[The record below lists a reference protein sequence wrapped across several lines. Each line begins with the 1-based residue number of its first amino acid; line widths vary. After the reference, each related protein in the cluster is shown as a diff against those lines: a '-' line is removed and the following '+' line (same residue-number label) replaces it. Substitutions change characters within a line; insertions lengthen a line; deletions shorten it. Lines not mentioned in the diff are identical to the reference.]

1 MSHNLWE
8 LNFGVTPIGAKL
20 GSSWA
25 NRRFISVPRMPTPV
39 TDAVMLQPNKKNNT
53 TCFHY
58 SKKFSTAFVS
68 SMTLLLFFLAP
79 VYGQTNYYVSENG
92 SNANSGTDPSAP
104 FRTIQRASNEMGAG
118 DVCHIGDG
126 YYCETLRPNPVLI
139 GTHGTPGLIYQPW
152 GDAQPKIVAGRKL
165 DVNWTVHSGHIW
177 KASIPASFYQGT
189 GIQSTQRFVQM
200 FIDDQAMV
208 EARWPNIDIDA
219 ELVHMHRGTA
229 KAGTTKTR
237 LIDANLP
244 PGDFSDA
251 KVHIVP
257 GAEWISWTSTIS
269 NYQPGQSFD
278 FDFTDWPYNPNLDR
292 FSYDPE
298 QGDRYYLFGCLAAL
312 DKEGEWHLDT
322 NTNTVYLW
330 CPDNVDPNTKNI
342 FVKTE
347 RYAVNLYQR
356 ENMLIKGLR
365 LLGGGLN
372 MNEAFSCV
380 IEDCHMRYVNHAREC
395 DGYFTDI
402 LTGNYVGGSDN
413 IIRRCRIHHAGR
425 SGIFD
430 DGDRN
435 TITECIIS
443 DVNYDAAHTGAI
455 RSRGRGSKYTW
466 NTLYNSGRHLIF
478 FMGAKS
484 YFGQPFEIGHNN
496 CGHGG
501 FLSSDCGIL
510 YTWGTDHENGV
521 IHHNYVHN
529 NHAAHFP
536 SGIYFDALGTT
547 APIKN
552 CIVHHNYVANI
563 GFTAFYLV
571 SSANGIQLYHNTDD
585 GNSQFSINHFEQPA
599 FEPDWSGSVIVN
611 NVFNSAQRTV
621 QMHEANALQ
630 LAVSSNYVVNIP
642 SLLDEDWFPVADS
655 PVIDRGRTIPG
666 INDDFAG
673 DAPDAGCMET
683 DLPRWFFGANA
694 LPDWD

>member
-1 MSHNLWE
+1 MKHEQSL
-8 LNFGVTPIGAKL
+8 LTKF
-20 GSSWA
+20 
-25 NRRFISVPRMPTPV
+25 
-39 TDAVMLQPNKKNNT
+39 AVMIAVVFL
-53 TCFHY
+53 
-58 SKKFSTAFVS
+58 
-68 SMTLLLFFLAP
+68 LAP
-79 VYGQTNYYVSENG
+79 AQTSADDFYVSPSG
-92 SNANSGTDPSAP
+92 SNSNAGTPGSP
-104 FRTIQRASNEMGAG
+104 FRTIQRASNSMEAG
-118 DVCHIGDG
+118 DVCHIDDG
-126 YYCETLRPNPVLI
+126 YYCETIRPKPVAVATI
-139 GTHGTPGLIYQPW
+139 GAPGLTYQAW
-152 GDAQPKIVAGRKL
+152 GDAKPKIVAGRKL
-165 DVNWTVHSGHIW
+165 DVDWTVHSGHIW
-177 KASIPASFYQGT
+177 KATIPSAFFLGT
-189 GIQSTQRFVQM
+189 GIQSTRQFVQM

-208 EARWPNIDIDA
+208 EARWPNIDHRA

-229 KAGTTKTR
+229 KAGTTRER
-237 LIDANLP
+237 LIDAGLP
-244 PGDFSDA
+244 PGNYRDA

-269 NYQPGQSFD
+269 NYQAGEGFD

-298 QGDRYYLFGCLAAL
+298 EGDRYYLFGCLAAL
-312 DKEGEWHLDT
+312 DSEGEWYLDT
-322 NTNTVYLW
+322 NSNTVYFW
-330 CPDNVDPNTKNI
+330 CPDNVDPNSKDI

-347 RYAVNLYQR
+347 RYSVNLYDR
-356 ENMLIKGLR
+356 SKAVIKGLQ

-372 MNEAFSCV
+372 MNDAFSCV
-380 IEDCHMRYVNHAREC
+380 IEDCHMRYVNHSREC
-395 DGYFTDI
+395 LGYLTDI
-402 LTGNYVGGSDN
+402 LTGNYMSGADN

-425 SGIFD
+425 SGIYD
-430 DGDRN
+430 DGKNN

-455 RSRGRGSKYTW
+455 RARCQGSKYTW

-478 FMGAKS
+478 FMGSKS
-484 YFGQPFEIGHNN
+484 NSGEPFEIAHNN

-599 FEPDWSGSVIVN
+599 FEPDWSGSIIKN
-611 NVFNSAQRTV
+611 NIFNSVQRRVKPAAFNGFTLTPSKDYV
-621 QMHEANALQ
+621 AN
-630 LAVSSNYVVNIP
+630 VP
-642 SLLDEDWFPVADS
+642 SLLQQDWYPVSNSRA
-655 PVIDRGRTIPG
+655 IDFGRAVTD
-666 INDDFAG
+666 INDDYEG
-673 DAPDAGCMET
+673 NGPDSGCLET
-683 DLPRWFFGANA
+683 GQPRWSFGAAA
-694 LPDWD
+694 LPGWSEP